1 MVTSDIMNENHNTLH
16 SENITEKSA
25 TSDHEHHAHD
35 YSSIDSTEKLIALLE
50 HMLHH
55 NESHTDELS
64 GIVTALRKNDKN
76 EAAEVVESAISEY
89 SKGNAFLE
97 IALSML
103 Q

>member
-1 MVTSDIMNENHNTLH
+1 MVTSDAMNENQAAKQ
-16 SENITEKSA
+16 SVSA
-25 TSDHEHHAHD
+25 EHGSINNHD
-35 YSSIDSTEKLIALLE
+35 YSSIDSTEKLIALLN
-50 HMLHH
+50 HMLRH

-89 SKGNAFLE
+89 SKGNAFIE